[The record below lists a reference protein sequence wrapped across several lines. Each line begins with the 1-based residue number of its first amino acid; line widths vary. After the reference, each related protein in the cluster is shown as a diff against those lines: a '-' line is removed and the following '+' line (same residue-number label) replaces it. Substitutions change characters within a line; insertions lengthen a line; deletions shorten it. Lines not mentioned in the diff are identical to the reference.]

1 MFRDLSF
8 RYKIPLR
15 GTVLILITSIAITGA
30 LIFRAYDDLKQ
41 DLLANA
47 EGLANVMALTLV
59 PAMLKD
65 DVWQAFEIVRTPF
78 SAELAEHPSLHAES
92 ILVLNSA
99 FQIYVSSDPKK
110 FKMYTPLTKV
120 IPELTLLKKQLQ
132 QSAFN
137 EPRVL
142 DLPRT
147 QYLYVTTPIISDNIR
162 LGTLILNY
170 SRESFTPR
178 FVRFAERAAV
188 ATLFV
193 LATLLPLSWYWG
205 ARLAAPLIKL
215 VHCMGR
221 VGREAPKSLHCDLYE
236 SKDEIGQVGTRFKEM
251 LGELIIKHELE
262 HQVIAA
268 ERLAA
273 VGQLTSSIA
282 HEINNP
288 LGGMLNAISTQKRY
302 GHNDTMSEKTLSLL
316 ERGLL
321 QIKDTVS
328 ALLVETR
335 QNSRDLSRED
345 MDDIRTLITPDIK
358 LHHIKLEW
366 DIRVNSAPVSA
377 SLIRQ
382 ILINLLLNAVKA
394 APPQGSLTCRVNIE
408 NDTLTLTVCNS
419 GPPIPEAQ
427 MSHLFEPFMHNSA
440 GGNGLGL
447 WVCYQIANQL
457 GGTIEVRS
465 RENETCFITRIPLP
479 S

>member
-15 GTVLILITSIAITGA
+15 GTALILITSIAITGA

-47 EGLANVMALTLV
+47 EGLASVMALTLV

-65 DVWQAFEIVRTPF
+65 DVWHVFEIVRTPF
-78 SAELAEHPSLHAES
+78 SAELAEHPSLQAES

-99 FQIYVSSDPKK
+99 FQVYVSSDPKR
-110 FKMYTPLTKV
+110 FRMYTPITTA
-120 IPELTLLKKQLQ
+120 IPEFAQLEQQLQ

-137 EPRVL
+137 ETQIL
-142 DLPRT
+142 DLPNT
-147 QYLYVTTPIISDNIR
+147 EYLYVTTPIVSDKVR

-170 SRESFTPR
+170 PRESFTPR
-178 FVRFAERAAV
+178 FVRFAGRAAV

-193 LATLLPLSWYWG
+193 LAALLPVSWYWG

-215 VHCMGR
+215 AGCLAR
-221 VGREAPKSLHCDLYE
+221 IGRETPENLHCDLYE
-236 SKDEIGQVGTRFKEM
+236 SKDEIGQVGTGFRVM
-251 LGELIIKHELE
+251 LGELKIKQELE
-262 HQVIAA
+262 RQVIAA
-268 ERLAA
+268 ERLVA

-288 LGGMLNAISTQKRY
+288 LGGMLNAIGTQKHF
-302 GHNDTMSEKTLSLL
+302 GHNDSMSEKTLSLL

-335 QNSRDLSRED
+335 ESSRDLDPDD
-345 MDDIRTLITPDIK
+345 MDDIHTLIKPDINRQYAT
-358 LHHIKLEW
+358 LDW
-366 DIRVNSAPVSA
+366 DIRVSSVPISA

-394 APPQGSLTCRVNIE
+394 VPPQGKVSCRVVSESGI
-408 NDTLTLTVCNS
+408 LSLSVCNS

-427 MSHLFEPFMHNSA
+427 MSHLFEPFMHYRA
-440 GGNGLGL
+440 DGNGLGL
-447 WVCYQIANQL
+447 WVCYQIASQL
-457 GGTIEVRS
+457 GGAIEVRS
-465 RENETCFITRIPLP
+465 RDNETCFITRIPLP

>member
-1 MFRDLSF
+1 MFRNLSF

-15 GTVLILITSIAITGA
+15 GTALILITSIAITGA

-47 EGLANVMALTLV
+47 EGIANVMALTLV

-65 DVWQAFEIVRTPF
+65 DVWQVFEIVRTPF
-78 SAELAEHPSLHAES
+78 SAELAEHPSLRAES

-99 FQIYVSSDPKK
+99 FQVYVSSDPAQY
-110 FKMYTPLTKV
+110 KMYTPITTV
-120 IPELTLLKKQLQ
+120 IPELASLEQQLQ
-132 QSAFN
+132 KSAFN
-137 EPRVL
+137 ETQIL

-147 QYLYVTTPIISDNIR
+147 EYLYVTTPIISDNVR

-170 SRESFTPR
+170 PRESFTPR

-188 ATLFV
+188 ATLIV

-215 VHCMGR
+215 AFCMGR
-221 VGREAPKSLHCDLYE
+221 IGREAPENLHCDLYE

-251 LGELIIKHELE
+251 LGELKIKQELE
-262 HQVIAA
+262 RQVIAA

-328 ALLVETR
+328 ALLVEAR
-335 QNSRDLSRED
+335 QSSRDLSRED
-345 MDDIRTLITPDIK
+345 MDDIRTLITPDIHN
-358 LHHIKLEW
+358 HHATLEW
-366 DIRVNSAPVSA
+366 DIRVNNAPISA

-394 APPQGSLTCRVNIE
+394 VPPQGNVSCRVNNEPGI
-408 NDTLTLTVCNS
+408 LTLTVCNS
-419 GPPIPEAQ
+419 GPAIPEAQ
-427 MSHLFEPFMHNSA
+427 MAHLFEPFMHYRA
-440 GGNGLGL
+440 DGNGLGL
-447 WVCYQIANQL
+447 WVCYQIASQL
-457 GGTIEVRS
+457 GGTIEASS
-465 RENETCFITRIPLP
+465 RDNETCFITRIPLP